1 VVNDDKI
8 EWWSCD
14 QVTDYLGVTLNNLR
28 QLQHR
33 QRIVWKK
40 RIGRKV
46 YYIAEEVRGYD
57 FKRKGSNHG

>member
-1 VVNDDKI
+1 VVKLKKT
-8 EWWSCD
+8 EWWSCH

-40 RIGRKV
+40 REGRKV
-46 YYIAEEVRGYD
+46 YYLAEEVKAYD
-57 FKRKGSNHG
+57 RKRKESNHG

>member
-1 VVNDDKI
+1 MVKLKKS

-40 RIGRKV
+40 REGRKV
-46 YYIAEEVRGYD
+46 YYLAEEVKAYD
-57 FKRKGSNHG
+57 RKRKASNHS

>member
-1 VVNDDKI
+1 VVKLKKS

-40 RIGRKV
+40 RQGRKV
-46 YYIAEEVRGYD
+46 YYLAEEVKAYD
-57 FKRKGSNHG
+57 RKRKASNHS

>member
-1 VVNDDKI
+1 VVKLKKS

-40 RIGRKV
+40 REGRKV
-46 YYIAEEVRGYD
+46 YYLAEEVKAYD
-57 FKRKGSNHG
+57 RKRKASNYS

>member
-1 VVNDDKI
+1 MVKLRKT

-40 RIGRKV
+40 RQGRKV
-46 YYIAEEVRGYD
+46 YYLAEEVKAYD
-57 FKRKGSNHG
+57 RKRKAR